1 MNQSEI
7 GVMYD
12 FGRVVYSAVLTIL
25 RRALDPAVAAPVGI
39 K

>member
-1 MNQSEI
+1 MNQSEM
-7 GVMYD
+7 GAKYD

-25 RRALDPAVAAPVGI
+25 RRALDPAVAASGRI